1 MDPTDLRELY
11 TRLENEKSNFMILT
25 KEEGGNLDLV
35 NLLSNPDKQEG
46 PAWSAIELLANVQ
59 EHLPPFRAI
68 FTHDDRPNRLTDFN
82 MKESLLEAAKT
93 QSDWSQ

>member
-25 KEEGGNLDLV
+25 KEDAGNLDLV
-35 NLLSNPDKQEG
+35 NLLSNPDRQEG
-46 PAWSAIELLANVQ
+46 PAWSAIELLANAQ

-68 FTHDDRPNRLTDFN
+68 FTYDDRLSRLADFT

-93 QSDWSQ
+93 QSGWC